1 MHGADNFA
9 VLARFRN
16 SRSGNIAVLSAVF
29 LPVAVICAAIVV
41 DLAMIS
47 LERRKAQSAVDLAA
61 IVAAQNIA
69 VAETA
74 ARRVLALNG
83 ENTLT
88 ETEFGRLDGEERR
101 KAETRPRVT
110 IERGRYVPDVS
121 LPTGER
127 FAAGQTPFN
136 AARVTMRKPAKLY
149 FGASLSRAPTITVT
163 AIASAQ
169 EVAAYSVGSRL
180 AAIREGVA
188 NQMLG
193 ALLGT
198 QVNLS
203 ALDYTAL
210 LDAQVDIFD
219 FLDALALEL
228 DIKSGR
234 YEHVLAGRPT
244 LGDVVNALAHVSEE
258 SSGGLAGNSV
268 RRLRGS
274 ALDVGRRVDLAS
286 VIDLGPFAGVA
297 LGEAGSRGMP
307 ARARVMDL
315 LFANAVVANGES
327 LLKLD
332 IGAAAPGLASLKAD
346 VQIGQMMQHSPW
358 LRVSLE
364 DDVVSNVQIR
374 VQVVASLLGK
384 GALNAVSV
392 RVPLY
397 IEVARAEARLGAIRC
412 PDGRSEFAE
421 VDILARPGVVDLW
434 LGEADLSAKVA
445 SATKVSNARLVDTPA
460 IKATGKARATVHN
473 MNETTLRFTYD
484 DIQRG
489 VIKRSSTTDIF
500 ASLLKTLGGDLDLE
514 VSALG
519 LGLNTGALL
528 RPVVAGVVGE
538 ALSLLDA
545 PVVALLET
553 LGVTLGEA
561 DVRVNGVRCDRSV
574 LVQ

>member
-1 MHGADNFA
+1 MRGSDNCA
-9 VLARFRN
+9 VLARFR
-16 SRSGNIAVLSAVF
+16 RERGGNIAVLSAVF
-29 LPVAVICAAIVV
+29 LPVAVICVAIVV

-47 LERRKAQSAVDLAA
+47 LERRRAQSAVDLAA

-101 KAETRPRVT
+101 KAETRPRVS
-110 IERGRYVPDVS
+110 IERGRYVPDAS
-121 LPTGER
+121 LPSGER

-136 AARVTMRKPAKLY
+136 AARVTMRKPARLY
-149 FGASLSRAPTITVT
+149 FGAALSRAPTITVT

-169 EVAAYSVGSRL
+169 EVAAFSVGSRL

-193 ALLGT
+193 ALLGA
-198 QVNLS
+198 QVTLS

-210 LDAQVDIFD
+210 LDAQVDVFD

-244 LGDVVNALAHVSEE
+244 LGDVVNALAHVSEQGG
-258 SSGGLAGNSV
+258 GGLAGAAL
-268 RRLRGS
+268 RRLHGA
-274 ALDVGRRVDLAS
+274 ALGAGRRVDLAA

-297 LGEAGSRGMP
+297 LGEAGARAMP

-315 LFANAVVANGES
+315 LFANAVVANGVS

-332 IGAAAPGLASLKAD
+332 LAAAVPGLASLKAD
-346 VQIGQMMQHSPW
+346 VHIGEMMQHSPW
-358 LRVSLE
+358 LRVSLD

-374 VQVVASLLGK
+374 VQIVASLLGN
-384 GALNAVSV
+384 GALSAVSV

-412 PDGRSEFAE
+412 PGGRSEFAE

-434 LGEADLSAKVA
+434 LGEADLSAKVT
-445 SATKVSNARLVDTPA
+445 SATKVNRARLIDTAA
-460 IKATGKARATVHN
+460 IKATGKARATIHN
-473 MNETTLRFTYD
+473 MSETTLRFTYD

-500 ASLLKTLGGDLDLE
+500 ASLLKSLAGDLDLE

-519 LGLNTGALL
+519 LGLNPGALL

-545 PVVALLET
+545 PVAALLET
-553 LGVTLGEA
+553 LGVTVGEA